1 MIPPVPSFKFHS
13 LQFHCLLLLL
23 LLSSLL
29 ELEIRMFVR
38 IDPAGRLRLR
48 VRFAVCFLCFAHRD
62 LPALLSE
69 IDEWVYIW

>member
-1 MIPPVPSFKFHS
+1 
-13 LQFHCLLLLL
+13 
-23 LLSSLL
+23 
-29 ELEIRMFVR
+29 MFVR